1 MDGVFIS
8 SLKIFFLFFVNY
20 PIDNRH
26 LIIYI
31 LTINKEF
38 DMMISGTFTSVW
50 DDGEEVVTRAILNDE
65 TGEITADASDDVNE
79 LDILVSE
86 HFTSDDGTTYEVCP
100 VCHYHIIGATK
111 CMGGCR
117 IGVVKG

>member
-1 MDGVFIS
+1 M
-8 SLKIFFLFFVNY
+8 KIILSFVNY
-20 PIDNRH
+20 PIGNRY

-50 DDGEEVVTRAILNDE
+50 DDGEEVVTRAVLNDK
-65 TGEITADASDDVNE
+65 TGEITADATDDVNE

-86 HFTSDDGTTYEVCP
+86 HFTADDGTKYEVCP
-100 VCHYHIIGATK
+100 VCHDHIIGAAK
-111 CMGGCR
+111 WMGRCL
-117 IGVVKG
+117 